1 MTTVSMP
8 PSGGGQSL
16 QRETARVPSDAAGV
30 ALQNSVD
37 IPATLRKPQ
46 GAEVS
51 IFVAQDLN
59 FAGVYRLSAR

>member
-1 MTTVSMP
+1 V
-8 PSGGGQSL
+8 
-16 QRETARVPSDAAGV
+16 RETARAPSDATGV

>member
-1 MTTVSMP
+1 MP
-8 PSGGGQSL
+8 YS
-16 QRETARVPSDAAGV
+16 RVPSDAAGV